1 VKSNALEAQDSM
13 LGWMRQINK
22 HLLRLNRAGRID
34 LLSTG
39 IEVFEAGELTVAT
52 LDEVPESLPFGSPVF
67 VVESQQMYVQ
77 DPDTREWQPA
87 PSE

>member
-1 VKSNALEAQDSM
+1 M
-13 LGWMRQINK
+13 TGWMRQINK

-39 IEVFEAGELTVAT
+39 IEVTQAGELTVAK
-52 LDEVPESLPFGSPVF
+52 LDDVPESLPLGSPVF
-67 VVESQQMYVQ
+67 VVADQQVYVQ

-87 PSE
+87 TSE